1 MKHLQRDLDALK
13 KEVLTMGS
21 LVEEATN
28 KAIASLIQRAPELAD
43 EVMAGDDAIDAK
55 ELEVEES
62 CLKALALHQPVAGDL
77 RFIVAVMKVNND
89 LERMGDLAQNIA
101 ERALFL
107 TTHEPIPVDL
117 DFDRMVER
125 VRQMVAMSLDALVNQ
140 DAATAREVCSL
151 DDQVDEYNRHMFV
164 VLQALMLENPAT
176 IERAVH
182 TLSVARHLERIA
194 DLATNIAEDIV
205 FMVEGDVI
213 RHHLENY
220 SEEHEASA
228 RSNDRPASGR

>member
-21 LVEEATN
+21 MVEEATN
-28 KAIASLIQRAPELAD
+28 KAITSLTQRSPELAE
-43 EVMAGDDAIDAK
+43 EVLSGDDSIDQM

-101 ERALFL
+101 ERSLYL
-107 TTHEPIPVDL
+107 STHDPIPADL
-117 DFDRMVER
+117 DFERMVER
-125 VRQMVAMSLDALVNQ
+125 VRQMVSMSLDALVNQ
-140 DAATAREVCSL
+140 DSLLARKVCSL
-151 DDQVDEYNRHMFV
+151 DDEVDEYNRHMFV
-164 VLQALMLENPAT
+164 MLQELMHRDGST

-213 RHHLENY
+213 RHQPEDKLGELG
-220 SEEHEASA
+220 SA
-228 RSNDRPASGR
+228 DLRPGSSR

>member
-1 MKHLQRDLDALK
+1 MTKHLQHDLDALK
-13 KEVLTMGS
+13 KKILTMGS

-28 KAIASLIQRAPELAD
+28 KAIASLVHRNPELAE
-43 EVMAGDDAIDAK
+43 EVMEGDDEIDLT
-55 ELEVEES
+55 ELVVEDV
-62 CLKALALHQPVAGDL
+62 CLKMLALHQPVAGDL

-101 ERALFL
+101 ERAHFL
-107 TTHEPIPVDL
+107 ATAEPIDVHL
-117 DFDRMVER
+117 DFARMVDK
-125 VRQMVAMSLDALVNQ
+125 VRTMVAQSLDALVNQ
-140 DAATAREVCSL
+140 DPQLARAVCAQDDEV
-151 DDQVDEYNRHMFV
+151 DDLNKQMFV
-164 VLQALMLENPAT
+164 VLQELMHRDPST

-213 RHHLENY
+213 RHHLERY
-220 SEEHEASA
+220 VGQPRADVP
-228 RSNDRPASGR
+228 RRQR

>member
-13 KEVLTMGS
+13 KEVLTIGS
-21 LVEEATN
+21 MVEEATN
-28 KAIASLIQRAPELAD
+28 KAITSLVQRAPELAE
-43 EVMAGDDAIDAK
+43 EVMSGDDAIDAK

-101 ERALFL
+101 ERALYL
-107 TTHEPIPVDL
+107 STHEPIPVDL

-125 VRQMVAMSLDALVNQ
+125 VRQMVSMSLDALVNH
-140 DAATAREVCSL
+140 DARAAREVCSL
-151 DDQVDEYNRHMFV
+151 DDQVDDYNRHMFV
-164 VLQALMLENPAT
+164 VLQELMHRDPAT

-213 RHHLENY
+213 RHHLEDFGD
-220 SEEHEASA
+220 ERAASA
-228 RSNDRPASGR
+228 DSGQRPSSER